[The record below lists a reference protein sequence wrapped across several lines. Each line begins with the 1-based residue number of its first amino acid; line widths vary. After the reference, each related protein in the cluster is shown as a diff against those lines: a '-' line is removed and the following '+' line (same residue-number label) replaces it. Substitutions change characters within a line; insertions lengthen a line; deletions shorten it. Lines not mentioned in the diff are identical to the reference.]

1 MFYLFYI
8 HLEAHITVH
17 VHKGLYLS
25 NRFIDITQIWKE
37 YRQDMC
43 YHIPINVIAKYFIL
57 YKQINTVQQ
66 SVEFQK
72 CKTDKS
78 VIVIVSQLSNTW
90 FGSH

>member
-1 MFYLFYI
+1 
-8 HLEAHITVH
+8 VH

-43 YHIPINVIAKYFIL
+43 YHIPINVIAKYFTL
-57 YKQINTVQQ
+57 YKQINAVQQ

-72 CKTDKS
+72 CKNGKS
-78 VIVIVSQLSNTW
+78 VIVIVSQLFNTW